1 MEIKVTNVFKKSF
14 KKLLKKD
21 KSLIDEYQK
30 LLKNLEE
37 NPFLGTQIKDGR
49 YKIRLK
55 NNSNNK
61 GKSGGYR
68 VITYTKISNTILLVY
83 IYSKSEIENIIDKKL
98 DEIIKNYKKETNEL
112 N

>member
-1 MEIKVTNVFKKSF
+1 M
-14 KKLLKKD
+14 
-21 KSLIDEYQK
+21 IDEYQK

-37 NPFLGTQIKDGR
+37 KPFLGTQIKDGR

-68 VITYTKISNTILLVY
+68 VITYTKIANTILLVY

-98 DEIIKNYKKETNEL
+98 DEIIKNYKKESNEL

>member
-68 VITYTKISNTILLVY
+68 VITYTKIANTILLVY

-98 DEIIKNYKKETNEL
+98 DEIIKNYKKESNEL